1 VSEGLAQ
8 IFDYPRHI
16 SLKSGTGRF
25 ASFHQTIE
33 KPMVRANYY
42 VPRISRFL
50 VCVLFHERK
59 RRNVSMT
66 QLVDE
71 LLTDALC
78 HSPGWK
84 IAENQTSESSAS
96 NDKDR
101 HNADY

>member
-1 VSEGLAQ
+1 MSEGVAQ

-16 SLKSGTGRF
+16 SLKSETGRF

-33 KPMVRANYY
+33 KPMARANYY

-59 RRNVSMT
+59 RRNVPMT

-84 IAENQTSESSAS
+84 IAEDKTSKFSAS
-96 NDKDR
+96 KDKNRQEVDS
-101 HNADY
+101 